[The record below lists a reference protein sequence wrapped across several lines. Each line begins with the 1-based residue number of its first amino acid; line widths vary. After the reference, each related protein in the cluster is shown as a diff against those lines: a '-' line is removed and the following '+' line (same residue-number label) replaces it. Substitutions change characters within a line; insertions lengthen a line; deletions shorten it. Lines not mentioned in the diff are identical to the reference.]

1 MNPWEIW
8 LWPWIV
14 ASALARRALE
24 TIHGSIETIDN
35 NAALAL
41 NESEWVSPNHVTVE
55 LDAMSLRDFS
65 LAPSKQRPVLVVAP
79 CALHDARIADLAAG
93 HSLIEALRDND
104 CRRLF
109 LIEWKSATAKTKLR
123 TIDSYLSDLN
133 VAMDDIGPPVD
144 LIGLCQGGWLSLIY
158 AARFREKV
166 RRLVLVGAPIDVM
179 AEPSQ
184 PSARARMTPDA
195 VIDDIIRA
203 GNGLVLGRTLL
214 DLWPQADDESAF
226 IVDALQFPGPP
237 VNEKGR
243 RTIET
248 FRRWQQRPLNLPGP
262 YFSEVCAWVFRENR
276 IAAGRFCALG
286 RRVDLRELHCPLFL
300 LAGDRDSIATPGQV
314 LAAATLTGAHA
325 CDIETAMAPC
335 GHLAL
340 FVGQDTLKS
349 IWPRIAR
356 WLSEEGIR
364 EGKSRSATRGSPSVG
379 LPP

>member
-24 TIHGSIETIDN
+24 TIHGSMETNDAT
-35 NAALAL
+35 AALPPT
-41 NESEWVSPNHVTVE
+41 ESEWASPNHVTID
-55 LDAMSLRDFS
+55 LDAMRVRDFS
-65 LAPSKQRPVLVVAP
+65 VAPSKQRPVLIVAP
-79 CALHDARIADLAAG
+79 FALHDARIADLAAG

-104 CRRLF
+104 CCRLF
-109 LIEWKSATAKTKLR
+109 LIEWKSATERTKLR

-133 VAMDDIGPPVD
+133 VAVDDVGPPVD
-144 LIGLCQGGWLSLIY
+144 LIGLCQGGWLSLVY
-158 AARFREKV
+158 AARFAGKV
-166 RRLVLVGAPIDVM
+166 RRLVLAGAPVDVM
-179 AEPSQ
+179 AEPSL

-214 DLWPQADDESAF
+214 DLWPHADDESAF
-226 IVDALQFPGPP
+226 VIDALQFPGPP
-237 VNEKGR
+237 INEKDR
-243 RTIET
+243 RTVDI
-248 FRRWQQRPLNLPGP
+248 FLRWQRRTLDLPGP
-262 YFSEVCAWVFRENR
+262 YFFEVCEWVFRENR
-276 IAAGRFCALG
+276 IAAGRFRALG

-325 CDIETAMAPC
+325 RDVETVIAPC

-340 FVGQDTLKS
+340 FVGQDTLKNQ
-349 IWPRIAR
+349 WPGIAR
-356 WLSEEGIR
+356 WLSER
-364 EGKSRSATRGSPSVG
+364 AVHAPKSRWTTRGSSSVG